1 MSPLFMRAESYVNR
15 KTRQPD
21 YSATGYF
28 LSEKFDGQRA
38 QWDPISKR
46 LISRYGNT
54 ITCPAW
60 FLGHFHGLTV
70 PVDGEL
76 FMGYGNWDLTG
87 LFRQVHPDE
96 GLWRRVKFIVF
107 DIADTMAGTFIER
120 RAKLES
126 LYRERGWGGC
136 IELATIKQ
144 VHSSA
149 EIKEEF
155 DKVIARGGE
164 GVMLNSPLY
173 TYCDGKS
180 TGILKYKHVMDE
192 QCLIVNYKMGK
203 GRLEGK
209 LGSFV
214 VYPIENGQPQ
224 KQREFSLS
232 GMNDAVRESYVHTHP
247 IGTVLNYRC
256 AEMTK
261 DGKPKHPVY
270 LGIYRGTCMKVPP
283 AETIHTRPKITLKAK
298 MPV

>member
-38 QWDPISKR
+38 QWDPIQNQ

-87 LFRQVHPDE
+87 LFRQVNPDE

-107 DIADTMAGTFIER
+107 DIADTSAGTFIER

-144 VHSSA
+144 VHSSE

-173 TYCDGKS
+173 TYCDGK
-180 TGILKYKHVMDE
+180 TAGILKYKHVMDE

-203 GRLEGK
+203 GRLDGK

-247 IGTVLNYRC
+247 IGTVLTYRC

-270 LGIYRGTCMKVPP
+270 LGIYRGTCMKVP
-283 AETIHTRPKITLKAK
+283 TRPKITLKAK
-298 MPV
+298 IPV